1 MRTIAL
7 TTLAA
12 ATLLLAGCGESGSG
26 SNAESETTATVVEFT
41 ESEQGRAP
49 YASRVLVT
57 DRWMRMDFGP
67 EAKDYMLLDREAETV
82 YNIVPRDQTVLVIE
96 SAEVPDEPPRDL
108 QLAASDE
115 AMGEDA
121 PSLEG
126 KDARHHEFSAG
137 GKTCYQALVVPELL
151 PDVRAAM
158 GEFLDVMAGEHARV
172 LDRMPASSRTACDL
186 ADDIFATGRQ
196 WEAGMPVMEWHP
208 DGTRRELVDYEQ
220 DKTVDPALFRI
231 PEDFERYSPSDV
243 GSLAPQG

>member
-26 SNAESETTATVVEFT
+26 EETRETTATVVEFT
-41 ESEQGRAP
+41 ESEQGRPP
-49 YASRVLVT
+49 YASRVFVT
-57 DRWMRMDFGP
+57 ERWLRMDFGP
-67 EAKDYMLLDREAETV
+67 EAKDYMLLDREKETV

-108 QLAASDE
+108 GLAASDE

-121 PSLEG
+121 PTLEG
-126 KDARHHEFSAG
+126 RRARHHEFSAG
-137 GKTCYQALVVPELL
+137 GETCYQALVVPELL

-158 GEFLDVMAGEHARV
+158 GEFLAVMAGEHARV
-172 LDRMPASSRTACDL
+172 LDRMPAENRSACDL

-220 DKTVDPALFRI
+220 DKTVEPELFRI

-243 GSLAPQG
+243 GSLDSPG